1 MKKSLLVACCV
12 ALFSASSLQADPLL
26 YSAVLTGAA
35 EVTDTGSPGLGSVL
49 VSYEPSQHV
58 MGVLAAFTG
67 LTADTLAAHIHCC
80 IDPPGA
86 AGVATAVPTFPGFPT
101 GPGVRSGSYDQ
112 SFDLTDPMSYNPAF
126 LLANGASTAMAELTL
141 TNGFAS
147 GRAYF
152 NIHTTAFP
160 TGEIRGFLNA
170 VDSPSAVPEPTS
182 LVLLSTGLVAAVGL
196 RLRRRQK
203 A

>member
-12 ALFSASSLQADPLL
+12 ALFSASSVRADPLL

-35 EVTDTGSPGLGSVL
+35 EVTDTGSPGLGTVL
-49 VSYEPSQHV
+49 VSYEPSQHI
-58 MGVLAAFTG
+58 MGVLAAFNG
-67 LTADTLAAHIHCC
+67 LTAPTIAAHIHCC
-80 IDPPGA
+80 VDAPGA
-86 AGVATAVPTFPGFPT
+86 AGVATTVPSFPGFPL
-101 GPGVRSGSYDQ
+101 GVMSGAYDQ
-112 SFDLTDPMSYNPAF
+112 SFDLTNPRSYNPAF
-126 LLANGASTAMAELTL
+126 LTANGASTAMAELAL

-147 GRAYF
+147 GTTYF

-170 VDSPSAVPEPTS
+170 VGSPSAVPEPTS
-182 LVLLSTGLVAAVGL
+182 LALLSTGLVAAVGL
-196 RLRRRQK
+196 RLRRRKK

>member
-12 ALFSASSLQADPLL
+12 ALFSASSVQADPIL

-49 VSYEPSQHV
+49 VSYEPSPHM

-67 LTADTLAAHIHCC
+67 LTAPTLAAHIHCC

-86 AGVATAVPTFPGFPT
+86 AGVATTVPTFPGFPS
-101 GPGVRSGSYDQ
+101 GVMSGSYDQ
-112 SFDLTDPMSYNPAF
+112 SFDLTNPMSYNPAF
-126 LLANGASTAMAELTL
+126 LLANGSSTATAEMALTGGL
-141 TNGFAS
+141 AS

-160 TGEIRGFLNA
+160 AGEIRGFLSA
-170 VDSPSAVPEPTS
+170 VGSPSPVPEPTS

-196 RLRRRQK
+196 RLRRRK
-203 A
+203 KG